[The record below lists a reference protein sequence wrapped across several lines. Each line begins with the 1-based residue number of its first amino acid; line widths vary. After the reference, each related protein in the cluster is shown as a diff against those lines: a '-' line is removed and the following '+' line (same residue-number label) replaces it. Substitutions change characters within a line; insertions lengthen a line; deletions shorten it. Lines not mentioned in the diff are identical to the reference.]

1 MCRLIDVMK
10 CGHAR
15 TVPSGTVMA
24 MARPTSNARQDL
36 LASVITWVGDHGIG
50 DVSLRTLAE
59 AIGTSHRMLLFHFGS
74 KEALWVEVVR
84 AVEADQRAAMSA
96 ITTDES
102 ATIAEQMRSH
112 WMGMLDPSL
121 RNNIRLFFE
130 VYADAL
136 RGRSYTKDFLDEVMS
151 SWLPTV
157 TAALQ
162 PVSAAPQSADPAGQ
176 EPQYAGSR
184 WSADS
189 WMLWRRGSRT
199 RLAGGVLTPS
209 YGASQAGSV
218 LRYRLMRNSAHR
230 PSAYLRIT
238 SALDSSAEREASLG
252 LSARPFARI
261 PLVAAAEARLTSTP
275 GGRMI
280 RPAGFIVT
288 ELPPLALPLGL
299 RGEAYGQAGYVG
311 GKFATPFADGQL
323 RADRA
328 FLLLSGF
335 DVRLG
340 CGVVYVSPDP
350 RRWS

>member
-1 MCRLIDVMK
+1 
-10 CGHAR
+10 
-15 TVPSGTVMA
+15 MA

-59 AIGTSHRMLLFHFGS
+59 ALGTSHRMLLFHFGS

-84 AVEADQRAAMSA
+84 AVEADQRAAMAA

-162 PVSAAPQSADPAGQ
+162 PVSGSAA
-176 EPQYAGSR
+176 
-184 WSADS
+184 
-189 WMLWRRGSRT
+189 
-199 RLAGGVLTPS
+199 
-209 YGASQAGSV
+209 SV
-218 LRYRLMRNSAHR
+218 DARLMLA
-230 PSAYLRIT
+230 
-238 SALDSSAEREASLG
+238 
-252 LSARPFARI
+252 
-261 PLVAAAEARLTSTP
+261 
-275 GGRMI
+275 
-280 RPAGFIVT
+280 VT
-288 ELPPLALPLGL
+288 
-299 RGEAYGQAGYVG
+299 RG
-311 GKFATPFADGQL
+311 
-323 RADRA
+323 
-328 FLLLSGF
+328 LLLDLATTG
-335 DVRLG
+335 DVESVDAAMQRFTSFF
-340 CGVVYVSPDP
+340 VSATTPIE
-350 RRWS
+350 